1 MSTQN
6 DKLFAALQ
14 RGETITP
21 LRALEIAGSLRAS
34 ERIRELEAQGVPI
47 IHEWQQVGG
56 KRVMGY
62 RLGSIAHG

>member
-1 MSTQN
+1 MTQC
-6 DKLFAALQ
+6 DKLMAALLA
-14 RGETITP
+14 GETITP

-47 IHEWQQVGG
+47 IHEWQTVGE

-62 RLGSIAHG
+62 KLGKVAYG